1 MNAERR
7 RQLQALMVRFADGD
21 RAAFQ
26 PLFDALWPI
35 LLAFTAR
42 ALDQNPEAEDAAQQ
56 AMLKVFSRIS
66 DFDQS
71 REGVGWALGIAGYE
85 VMTIRKQ
92 RARRRESG
100 AAALA
105 GVAQEGANVEERVM
119 TDELRRTVL
128 EVVGE
133 LPERDRAALAYAFAG
148 EEPPTDETSRKRR
161 FRALERLRAKWRRAH
176 G

>member
-1 MNAERR
+1 MDAERR
-7 RQLQALMVRFADGD
+7 RQLQAWMVRFADGD
-21 RAAFQ
+21 RTAFQ

-35 LLAFTAR
+35 LLAFTSR
-42 ALDQNPEAEDAAQQ
+42 ALAQAVDAEDAAQQ

-66 DFDQS
+66 DFDRS
-71 REGVGWALGIAGYE
+71 RDGVAWSLGVAGYE

-92 RARRRESG
+92 RARRREAG
-100 AAALA
+100 AAGLA
-105 GVAQEGANVEERVM
+105 GVAQEGANVEERAM
-119 TDELRRTVL
+119 AEELRRSVV
-128 EVVGE
+128 EVVGD

-161 FRALERLRAKWRRAH
+161 FRALERLRAAWRRAH